1 MFRSTSWCY
10 NPANLGACW
19 AGLFSGGMLAL
30 SGMEDSM
37 DTPSGTFLF
46 FPIACAVV
54 LGAWFCLIIY
64 RSTLEAHEDDQIFL
78 DAAEDSMAQ
87 AQRELVARIERV
99 NPVIRAVMIAWIVL
113 AAISAGLWM
122 WQAFKSF

>member
-1 MFRSTSWCY
+1 
-10 NPANLGACW
+10 
-19 AGLFSGGMLAL
+19 
-30 SGMEDSM
+30 M
-37 DTPSGTFLF
+37 DTPSGMFLI

-64 RSTLEAHEDDQIFL
+64 RGMLEAHEDDQIFL
-78 DAAEDSMAQ
+78 DAAEDSMAK